1 MIDQT
6 SETAILTREAVAAPG
21 LAKRSWVGFAR
32 FVRTKPLGAIG
43 GVLVLML
50 VFVAAL
56 APVLAPFD
64 PRSTP
69 AAPWE
74 SVSYTHLTLPTKA

>member
-6 SETAILTREAVAAPG
+6 TEQATLTREGLPAPG
-21 LAKRSWVGFAR
+21 LAARSWTGLLR

-43 GVLVLML
+43 GLIVVLL
-50 VFVAAL
+50 VVVAAL
-56 APVLAPFD
+56 APVLAPYD

-69 AAPWE
+69 ALPWE
-74 SVSYTHLTLPTKA
+74 SPNSS